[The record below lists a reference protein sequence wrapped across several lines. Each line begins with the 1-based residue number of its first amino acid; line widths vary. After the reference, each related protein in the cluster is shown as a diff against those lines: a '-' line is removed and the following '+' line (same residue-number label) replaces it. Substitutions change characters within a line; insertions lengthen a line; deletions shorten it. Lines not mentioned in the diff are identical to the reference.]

1 MTDQDL
7 ESRMHA
13 LESQLDDLRRR
24 LAETELDDWKARI
37 DQLEVQAH
45 LAQMEADDQLQPL
58 LEQMRNRWL
67 DAKTQFDK
75 AGSAAGDA
83 VSTVTDG
90 VRSAAKDL
98 SEALAEALR
107 KVTPAR

>member
-1 MTDQDL
+1 MSDDL
-7 ESRMHA
+7 EARVHA
-13 LESQLDDLRRR
+13 LETQLDDLRRR
-24 LAETELDDWKARI
+24 LAESELDDWKARI

-58 LEQMRNRWL
+58 LDQMRNRWL
-67 DAKTQFDK
+67 DARSQFDK
-75 AGSAAGDA
+75 AGNRAGDA
-83 VSTVTDG
+83 VQTVLDG

-98 SEALAEALR
+98 GDALYDAVK

>member
-7 ESRMHA
+7 EGRVHA
-13 LESQLDDLRRR
+13 LESQLDDLRRQ

-37 DQLEVQAH
+37 DQLEVQTH

-67 DAKTQFDK
+67 DAKSQFDK
-75 AGSAAGDA
+75 AGSAAGGA
-83 VSTVTDG
+83 VSTITDG
-90 VRSAAKDL
+90 VRNAAKDL
-98 SEALAEALR
+98 GEALAEALR

>member
-7 ESRMHA
+7 EKRMHA
-13 LESQLDDLRRR
+13 LESELADLRRE
-24 LAETELDDWKARI
+24 LAESQLDDWKARI

-58 LEQMRNRWL
+58 LDKMRNRYL
-67 DAKTQFDK
+67 DARSQFDK
-75 AGSAAGDA
+75 ASSAAGDA
-83 VSTVTDG
+83 LNTVTDG

-98 SEALAEALR
+98 GDALSDAVR
-107 KVTPAR
+107 KVTPNR